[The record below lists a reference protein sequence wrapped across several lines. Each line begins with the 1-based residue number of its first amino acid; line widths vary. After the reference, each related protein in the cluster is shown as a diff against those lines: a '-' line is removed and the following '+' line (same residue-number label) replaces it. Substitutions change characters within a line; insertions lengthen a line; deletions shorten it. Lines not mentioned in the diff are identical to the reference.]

1 MFRTLLRKRR
11 ESRCQT
17 AAGIAL
23 RGLSNVAVGFA
34 PAFPMALRSRNL
46 RRVDRRAPSAAVRAR
61 ILRHPLSLI
70 VPPRRAPAAAPVS
83 GA

>member
-1 MFRTLLRKRR
+1 
-11 ESRCQT
+11 
-17 AAGIAL
+17 
-23 RGLSNVAVGFA
+23 
-34 PAFPMALRSRNL
+34 MALRSRNL

-61 ILRHPLSLI
+61 ILRHHPLSLI